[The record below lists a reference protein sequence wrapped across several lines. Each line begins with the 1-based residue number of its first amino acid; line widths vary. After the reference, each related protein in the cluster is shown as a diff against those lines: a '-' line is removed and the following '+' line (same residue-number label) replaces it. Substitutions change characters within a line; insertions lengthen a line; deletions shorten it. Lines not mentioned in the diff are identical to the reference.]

1 MTRRNPL
8 VGDAFG
14 RYRLD
19 REIGRG
25 GMGVVFLAQD
35 MQLDRPVALKVISPD
50 VGEDEQFRMRF
61 AREMRIAAQV
71 EHPNIVPVHEA
82 GEIDGLLFIAM
93 RYVTGED
100 LRSLLSRYRTLE
112 LPRAATLAL
121 QLGAALDAA
130 HARGLVHRDVK
141 PANILIG
148 GTPDEPHVY
157 LSDFGLAREAA
168 SDSGLT
174 NTGQWMG
181 TIDYVAP
188 EQLDGGVVSART
200 DIYSMG
206 CVLFEMVTGE
216 VPFTGTIARK
226 LYAHTHETLPSV
238 GAAGGRFVGP
248 LDDVL
253 SRASA
258 KNPEERYASAG
269 DLGRAFAAATHG
281 EGLLQERSV
290 ATGVALSGMATRKR
304 PANERRTTAVMD
316 ASVTHER
323 SDPPAP
329 PQPAATGQPRSRLP
343 LVAALVAALVIGA
356 AVLAI
361 VLHSNNKTTS
371 AATRSGPVKVH
382 ITAPAPGSV
391 IDANHVLLR
400 GTVDPPNA
408 TVDVDGKQAAVGNGF
423 FRADAVLQAGPNT
436 IDVIAGVTGGAAPTS
451 ATVVVTRKAHP
462 GTASAPT
469 PPAGAGPGTTP
480 PASPRFTSYT
490 GRDFQT
496 LVPTGAGWSSPLRS
510 QPNKQRSRTT
520 VLGPDGDFLIVD
532 STPTEPPRFG
542 GSTSISTRTIN
553 QPAFGSA
560 TEYVFQHELQECSQ
574 LRCVDYILQDSN
586 SPGGFA
592 VLAGGRNFVLAQSV
606 GRKAAETLTPIGG

>member
-50 VGEDEQFRMRF
+50 VGEDEQFRTRF
-61 AREMRIAAQV
+61 AREMRIAAQL

-93 RYVTGED
+93 RYVNGED
-100 LRSLLSRYRTLE
+100 LRSLLSRHRALE
-112 LPRAATLAL
+112 LARAATLAV
-121 QLGAALDAA
+121 QLGAALDGA

-148 GTPDEPHVY
+148 GTPDGPHVY

-200 DIYSMG
+200 DIYAMG
-206 CVLFEMVTGE
+206 CVLFEMVTGG

-226 LYAHTHETLPSV
+226 LYAHTHEKLPSV

-258 KNPEERYASAG
+258 KNPDERYASAG

-290 ATGVALSGMATRKR
+290 ATGVALSGMVTRER
-304 PANERRTTAVMD
+304 PANEPRATAVMD

-329 PQPAATGQPRSRLP
+329 PQPAAPAQRRSRLP
-343 LVAALVAALVIGA
+343 LVTALVVALVIGA

-361 VLHSNNKTTS
+361 VLRSNNNTTS
-371 AATRSGPVKVH
+371 AKTPTGHVTVR
-382 ITAPAPGSV
+382 ITSPAPGSV
-391 IDANHVLLR
+391 IDASHVLVR

-408 TVDVDGKQAAVGNGF
+408 TVDVDGQHAVVGNGVF
-423 FRADAVLQAGPNT
+423 HADPSLQAGRNT
-436 IDVIAGVTGGAAPTS
+436 IDVIASVTGGAAPYST
-451 ATVVVTRKAHP
+451 TVVVNRKAQP
-462 GTASAPT
+462 GTVSTPT
-469 PPAGAGPGTTP
+469 PPAGGGSTTP
-480 PASPRFTSYT
+480 PPAAPQFTSYA
-490 GRDFQT
+490 GADFQT
-496 LVPTGAGWSSPLRS
+496 QVPTGAGWSSPSTS
-510 QPNKQRSRTT
+510 QPNNRRSRTT
-520 VLGPDGDFLIVD
+520 VRGPDGEFLIID
-532 STPTEPPRFG
+532 FTPKDPPRFG
-542 GSTSISTRTIN
+542 GSTSITRLAIGHT
-553 QPAFGSA
+553 AFSSA
-560 TEYVFQHELQECSQ
+560 TEYVFRNELHDCAHLQ
-574 LRCVDYILQDSN
+574 CVDYILQDSN

-592 VLAGGRNFVLAQSV
+592 VLAGGNNFALAHSV
-606 GRKAAETLTPIGG
+606 GQKAAEELRPFGG